1 MGNFNI
7 SVKLK
12 YARGFLCRIWKVNSL
27 SNSNK
32 NLLLSQPSA
41 GGIVILSP
49 RCFNK
54 LSTSEFQQFLSLQY
68 FVDTFYWSDGVGVC
82 LGQVYCNSNI
92 QPWDRLLN
100 SLCKYCVPSDT
111 GSFEQCTIRAEW
123 FNKYHLIS
131 Q

>member
-12 YARGFLCRIWKVNSL
+12 YARGFLCKIWKVNSL

-32 NLLLSQPSA
+32 NLLLSEPSEA
-41 GGIVILSP
+41 ERNCIISKQN
-49 RCFNK
+49 CFTK
-54 LSTSEFQQFLSLQY
+54 LSTSLSL
-68 FVDTFYWSDGVGVC
+68 FVKYLVDIFYWLGWKEAC

-92 QPWDRLLN
+92 QPGTRLLN

-111 GSFEQCTIRAEW
+111 GSSEQCTIRLEW